1 MISENDLF
9 KVVSKA
15 LSTELAEIN
24 MNSNSDNLPNWD
36 SLGHIDLI
44 LEIRNHYGDD
54 YKEDP
59 RLSGASSVKEIFE
72 ILNSDK

>member
-1 MISENDLF
+1 MISEDDLF

-15 LSTELAEIN
+15 LLTELKEVN
-24 MNSNSDNLPNWD
+24 MESNSDNLPNWD
-36 SLGHIDLI
+36 SLGHIDMI
-44 LEIRNHYGDD
+44 LEIRNHFGDD

-72 ILNSDK
+72 ILNSKK

>member
-15 LSTELAEIN
+15 LSTELADIN
-24 MNSNSDNLPNWD
+24 MDSNSDNLPNWD

-54 YKEDP
+54 YEEDP
-59 RLSGASSVKEIFE
+59 RLSGVSSVKEIFE
-72 ILNSDK
+72 ILNSKK